1 MASGSLGRKRKK
13 QPASVSVSSLRSE
26 VEQELNIPSKAKDLL
41 HGLKD
46 FDLRSAVS
54 AGEEVDQSI
63 LQ

>member
-1 MASGSLGRKRKK
+1 MTSGSLGRKRKK
-13 QPASVSVSSLRSE
+13 QPASVSVLSLRSE
-26 VEQELNIPSKAKDLL
+26 VEQELNIASKANDLL
-41 HGLKD
+41 HDLKE